1 MKLIRT
7 TTFILAA
14 LFSISGCG
22 WNGYKQH
29 ELESN
34 KVKDSLD
41 KHLEFIYLDQS
52 ASYIDEPPQFISAM
66 DIDTRP
72 AWLTKKHI
80 NIKMKG
86 KQPMQLI
93 MGGIAKQAGLFPIY
107 SSSIDTSKRI
117 DFDVNN
123 ASLIDTLDYL
133 QALTDYSYR
142 LDGKQVYWSKYTT
155 KTIPIATLIGNIEF
169 GMGTESGSGSESD
182 SSTSD
187 STTVSSSDT
196 LGGSSSDYT
205 MISDEELE
213 VITGIRKGVESILGD
228 VGTVSVNKA
237 TTNLTVTTSPSKMR
251 LVELFVKNENRE
263 MTKQAVLTVQI
274 LNFQSNISNSA
285 GVDWNLVKTFTNG
298 SLNFVSGNVA
308 SASNG
313 FMRFNPTGNGLD
325 GSSLLI
331 SALEEQGIVSVSNSV
346 PVTVMNNRPTR
357 FAAKDKTAYISNVK
371 VINDSELSQ
380 STTELE
386 KGLVEEG
393 YSLYTLAKI
402 IDDKVLLQLSSEL
415 SALKDFDKQT
425 VNDVE
430 VKTPLFTESAFN
442 QPNIVNNGQTLVV
455 NAFRQHTSSSGKNSQ
470 FNNELMGGN
479 NGSTKTI
486 ETLVLITPII
496 L

>member
-1 MKLIRT
+1 MTSLKNI
-7 TTFILAA
+7 FVMILSVA
-14 LFSISGCG
+14 ITGCG

-29 ELESN
+29 ELESK
-34 KVKDSLD
+34 KVKESLD
-41 KHLEFIYLDQS
+41 KHLEFIYNDQS
-52 ASYIDEPPQFISAM
+52 AVYIDEPPKFMVAKE
-66 DIDTRP
+66 IDSRP
-72 AWLTKKHI
+72 LWLTKKHI
-80 NIKMKG
+80 NIKMKSE
-86 KQPMQLI
+86 QPMALI
-93 MGGIAKQAGLFPIY
+93 MGSIAKQAGLFPIY
-107 SSSIDTSKRI
+107 SS
-117 DFDVNN
+117 DVNSSAMISLDVRN
-123 ASLIDTLDYL
+123 ASLVDTLDYL

-142 LDGKQVYWSKYTT
+142 IDGKQIYWSKYTT
-155 KTIPIATLIGNIEF
+155 KTIPIATLIGKIQF
-169 GMGTESGSGSESD
+169 GMGTEEGGSSDSD
-182 SSTSD
+182 SSSND
-187 STTVSSSDT
+187 STTVSSSESLT
-196 LGGSSSDYT
+196 GSSSDYT
-205 MISDEELE
+205 MISDEDLE
-213 VITGIRKGVESILGD
+213 IITGIEVGVRNILD
-228 VGTVSVNKA
+228 NVGTVSINKA

-251 LVELFVKNENRE
+251 LVELFVENENSE

-274 LNFQSNISNSA
+274 LNFQSNLSNSA

-298 SLNFVSGNVA
+298 SLSFTSGNVA

-331 SALEEQGIVSVSNSV
+331 SALKEQGLVSVSNSV
-346 PVTVMNNRPTR
+346 PITVMNNRPTR
-357 FAAKDKTAYISNVK
+357 FAAKDKTAYVSNVK

-386 KGLVEEG
+386 KGMVEEG

-402 IDDKVLLQLSSEL
+402 IDDRVLLQLSSEL
-415 SALKDFDKQT
+415 SALKDFDTQI

-430 VKTPLFTESAFN
+430 VKTPMFTESAFN

-479 NGSTKTI
+479 TGSTKTI